1 MLEYSETVNATIAPA
16 NVTANNVFGQ
26 LGSKISVTL
35 MSESATT
42 PFAIKGSQ
50 CIKTLLPRKSC
61 KVSVTFTPSDTT
73 LQMGFLTVHDNAQG
87 NPQMVPLTGTGM
99 Q

>member
-1 MLEYSETVNATIAPA
+1 
-16 NVTANNVFGQ
+16 
-26 LGSKISVTL
+26 

-50 CIKTLLPRKSC
+50 CIKTLAPGKSC

-73 LQMGFLTVHDNAQG
+73 PQNGFLTVHDNAQG
-87 NPQMVPLTGTGM
+87 NPQMIQLSGTGKM
-99 Q
+99 